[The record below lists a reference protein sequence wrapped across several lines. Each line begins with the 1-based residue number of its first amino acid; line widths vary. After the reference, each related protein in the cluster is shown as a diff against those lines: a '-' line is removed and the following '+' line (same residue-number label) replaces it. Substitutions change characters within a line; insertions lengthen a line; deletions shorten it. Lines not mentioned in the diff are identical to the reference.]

1 MKEMKEM
8 LVQSQAQE
16 DPLEEE
22 MVTHS
27 VFLPENFHGQ
37 RSLAG
42 YSPRGLK
49 ESDMTEHT
57 YVHSH
62 KHTCTQTSDEHAIMN
77 EKHFLTGTLH
87 SGFKVQEHH
96 HPEMHQHHCR

>member
-1 MKEMKEM
+1 MQEMKEM
-8 LVQSQAQE
+8 LVQPLGQE

-27 VFLPENFHGQ
+27 VFLPKTFHGQ
-37 RSLAG
+37 KSLAG

-57 YVHSH
+57 HMYTHTNTHTH
-62 KHTCTQTSDEHAIMN
+62 KQVMSLYFA
-77 EKHFLTGTLH
+77 F
-87 SGFKVQEHH
+87 
-96 HPEMHQHHCR
+96 